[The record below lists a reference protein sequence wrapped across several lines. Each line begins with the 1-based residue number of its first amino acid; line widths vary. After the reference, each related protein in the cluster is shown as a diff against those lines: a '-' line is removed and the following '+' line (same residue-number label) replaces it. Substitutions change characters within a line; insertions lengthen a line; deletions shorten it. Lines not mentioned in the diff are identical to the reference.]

1 MNLYLAMDEI
11 QAKFGKNSVLRG
23 TSLLKNSTAKE
34 RHNQIGGHR
43 K

>member
-1 MNLYLAMDEI
+1 MN
-11 QAKFGKNSVLRG
+11 KFGKNSVTR
-23 TSLLKNSTAKE
+23 TSALTKSSTIKA